1 MKRASRQR
9 RNAPCSAVCLAVFG
23 ILLLGVAAK
32 CDDRIQLFPRL
43 HGGETLHYESHARL
57 NRYVKTK
64 SNVATMFEPTPVQ
77 ADFSMNLQLSVHD
90 FHEMDHRPMM
100 AAETQLFPEE
110 SSAPSAGNS
119 PANPKKIDFT
129 IGGDGNLS
137 HSEGLDDLE
146 PQQRMAWQFWFA
158 QFAFGWTLPTSGAK
172 PGEKWKTTEL
182 ETAPTPIAKLVW
194 ERETTYVQDEK
205 CPIVPDQQCA
215 VFLVTATL
223 KQKSNPQDTTPEDYK
238 LNQLKTY
245 GTARGTNQAAVYI
258 SRKTGLL
265 VRATEDIQQSLD
277 VTIAKSDG
285 SNQVQYLVDVTSHFE
300 TVFVPS
306 GLSASIF

>member
-1 MKRASRQR
+1 MTRVFRQR
-9 RNAPCSAVCLAVFG
+9 GAGPRAALWLAVFG
-23 ILLLGVAAK
+23 VFLFAVGAW
-32 CDDRIQLFPRL
+32 CDERVQLFPRL
-43 HGGETLHYESHARL
+43 HGGETLQYESRARL

-77 ADFSMNLQLSVHD
+77 ADISMNLQLSVHD

-100 AAETQLFPEE
+100 AAEAQLFSED
-110 SSAPSAGNS
+110 SSASATSTAPSH
-119 PANPKKIDFT
+119 PTKIDFM

-137 HSEGLDDLE
+137 LADGLDNLE
-146 PQQRMAWQFWFA
+146 PQLRMAWQFWVA
-158 QFAFGWTLPTSGAK
+158 QFAFGWTLPSSGAK
-172 PGEKWKTTEL
+172 PGEKWKTTEV
-182 ETAPTPIAKLVW
+182 ETAPMPIAKLVW
-194 ERETTYVQDEK
+194 ERETTYVQNEK

-238 LNQLKTY
+238 LNQLKTS
-245 GTARGTNQAAVYI
+245 GTAKGSNQGAVYI

-300 TVFVPS
+300 TVFVPPA
-306 GLSASIF
+306 LSAAR

>member
-1 MKRASRQR
+1 MTRVFRQR
-9 RNAPCSAVCLAVFG
+9 GAGPRAALWLAVFG
-23 ILLLGVAAK
+23 VFLFAVGAW
-32 CDDRIQLFPRL
+32 CDERVQLFPRL
-43 HGGETLHYESHARL
+43 HGGETLQYESRARL

-77 ADFSMNLQLSVHD
+77 ADISMNLQLSVHD

-100 AAETQLFPEE
+100 AAEAQLFSED
-110 SSAPSAGNS
+110 SSASATSTAPSH
-119 PANPKKIDFT
+119 PTKIDFM

-137 HSEGLDDLE
+137 LADGLDNLE
-146 PQQRMAWQFWFA
+146 LQLRMAWQFWVA
-158 QFAFGWTLPTSGAK
+158 QFAFGWTLPSSGAK
-172 PGEKWKTTEL
+172 PGEKWKTTEV
-182 ETAPTPIAKLVW
+182 ETAPMPIAKLVW
-194 ERETTYVQDEK
+194 ERETTYVQNEK

-238 LNQLKTY
+238 LNQLKTS
-245 GTARGTNQAAVYI
+245 GTAKGSNQGAVYI

-300 TVFVPS
+300 TVFVPPA
-306 GLSASIF
+306 LSAAR

>member
-1 MKRASRQR
+1 MTRAFRER
-9 RNAPCSAVCLAVFG
+9 GAGPRAALWLAVFG
-23 ILLLGVAAK
+23 ILLLAVAAK

-100 AAETQLFPEE
+100 AAETQLLSED
-110 SSAPSAGNS
+110 SSASATSSASGAPSQRLTLRSAEMATCLAPTVWTILSRNSVWHGNFGLRNLRLAGRF
-119 PANPKKIDFT
+119 PA
-129 IGGDGNLS
+129 
-137 HSEGLDDLE
+137 
-146 PQQRMAWQFWFA
+146 
-158 QFAFGWTLPTSGAK
+158 SGAK
-172 PGEKWKTTEL
+172 PGEKWKTTEV

-238 LNQLKTY
+238 LNQLKTS
-245 GTARGTNQAAVYI
+245 GTAKGTNQGAIYI

-277 VTIAKSDG
+277 VYHRQSRTAAIRC
-285 SNQVQYLVDVTSHFE
+285 NI
-300 TVFVPS
+300 
-306 GLSASIF
+306 LST

>member
-1 MKRASRQR
+1 MRHVLCQCGAGRGAALR
-9 RNAPCSAVCLAVFG
+9 LAVFG
-23 ILLLGVAAK
+23 LLLLGVAAK
-32 CDDRIQLFPRL
+32 CEDRIQLFPRL
-43 HGGETLHYESHARL
+43 HGGETLLYESHARL
-57 NRYVKTK
+57 SRYVKTK

-100 AAETQLFPEE
+100 AAETRLFPQD
-110 SSAPSAGNS
+110 SSASATGSATADSVAIN
-119 PANPKKIDFT
+119 FT

-137 HSEGLDDLE
+137 RAEGLDDLE
-146 PQQRMAWQFWFA
+146 PQQRMAWQFWVA
-158 QFAFGWTLPTSGAK
+158 QFSFGWTLPASGAK
-172 PGEKWKTTEL
+172 PREKWKTTEV
-182 ETAPTPIAKLVW
+182 ETAPTPIAKLIW

-223 KQKSNPQDTTPEDYK
+223 KQKSNPQDATPEDYK
-238 LNQLKTY
+238 LNQLKTF
-245 GTARGTNQAAVYI
+245 GTARGTNQGAVYI
-258 SRKTGLL
+258 SLKTDLL

-300 TVFVPS
+300 TVVVPPS
-306 GLSASIF
+306 PSAALF